1 MFRYILI
8 SFFIFFNSAFANS
21 NDEIINKLTKKFTSI
36 NNLQFNFIQ
45 KTEGISETGNCFLQY
60 PKNLICRYDGNEG
73 KEIVIK
79 NNTLAIIKRK
89 YKRVYPYR
97 VSNSP
102 FTTLLDKAKI
112 LDHIKSLE
120 NIENQN
126 NQYIISFTNQN
137 VSTIKLYIDQ
147 TTLNISGW
155 ETAGYDQQKVIF
167 KVLNPQINI
176 ENKEKFEI
184 PNYSNNLGN

>member
-1 MFRYILI
+1 MFR
-8 SFFIFFNSAFANS
+8 FIFIIFFFTSSFAFAN
-21 NDEIINKLTKKFTSI
+21 NNEIVNKLTKKFTSI

-60 PKNLICRYDGNEG
+60 PKKLICRYDGNEG

-102 FTTLLDKAKI
+102 FTTLLDKEKI

-126 NQYIISFTNQN
+126 NQYIISLTNQN
-137 VSTIKLYIDQ
+137 ISTIKLYIDQ

>member
-21 NDEIINKLTKKFTSI
+21 NDEIIKKLTKKFTSI

-45 KTEGISETGNCFLQY
+45 KTGGISETGNCFLQY

-137 VSTIKLYIDQ
+137 ISTIKLYIDQ

-155 ETAGYDQQKVIF
+155 ETA
-167 KVLNPQINI
+167 
-176 ENKEKFEI
+176 
-184 PNYSNNLGN
+184 